1 MLETNKTLTTE
12 PLAMGA
18 STSPITYADA
28 LENYRKNTDWWIIF
42 DALDLP
48 NAVGSA
54 LWIAG
59 RTGFS
64 VENIT
69 EALEG
74 LIVLGLL
81 EKSRNGYEKVKTNFN
96 VPNDNKSKLQKMEDH
111 ALISRQILNHLNEQA
126 RGAIRFASFAS
137 NVEIIA
143 DLYQKIDKALLEA
156 QDKSLSLQKEQ
167 LDNVYLVSYTSI
179 SSLPTN
185 SNGKGASRG

>member
-12 PLAMGA
+12 PLVMGA